1 MLKSSRGT
9 KSCTMRVTT
18 TRIVSQWVNLLKE
31 FDPEDDFVSVYKS
44 RYDIDNDYEEELTC
58 KRLIA

>member
-1 MLKSSRGT
+1 
-9 KSCTMRVTT
+9 MRVTT

-44 RYDIDNDYEEELTC
+44 RYDIDIDYEEELTC